1 MPRGL
6 YELTTNANI
15 EVFGRRER
23 PITYWCATIAVCLS
37 LFASGCAVNGN
48 SIPEVASTDDLIT
61 GSVTEQVQPDGV
73 AKSDSDVIKSA
84 VAQNSGASSATPV
97 PWSNLETGSSG
108 AIVSIEGFTGKH
120 GQNCK
125 GFKTSVSNFS
135 GIAFYNGEACKVD
148 DGEWVLSWFK
158 IVS

>member
-1 MPRGL
+1 
-6 YELTTNANI
+6 LTSIANI
-15 EVFGRRER
+15 EVFGRTTRS
-23 PITYWCATIAVCLS
+23 IAFWFATAAVCLS
-37 LFASGCAVNGN
+37 MFVSGCAVNGN
-48 SIPEVASTDDLIT
+48 SIPEVASADTLIT

-84 VAQNSGASSATPV
+84 VAANSNASSSSPV
-97 PWSNLETGSSG
+97 AWNNQETGSSG

-125 GFKTSVSNFS
+125 GFKTSVSNFA
-135 GIAFYNGEACKVD
+135 GISFYNGETCKVT